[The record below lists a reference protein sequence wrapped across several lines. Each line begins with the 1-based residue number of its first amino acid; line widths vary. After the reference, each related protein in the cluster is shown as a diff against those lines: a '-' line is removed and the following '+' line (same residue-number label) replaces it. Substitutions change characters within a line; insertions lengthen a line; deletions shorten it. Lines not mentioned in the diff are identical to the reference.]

1 MNKKLYIKPFCGV
14 VKVET
19 DGIMNITS
27 INNEEVPEHNIVG
40 AKKGIGLEDW
50 DEE

>member
-1 MNKKLYIKPFCGV
+1 MNKKLYIKPFCEV

-27 INNEEVPEHNIVG
+27 MHDEEATVVG
-40 AKKGIGLEDW
+40 AKKGNGLEDW